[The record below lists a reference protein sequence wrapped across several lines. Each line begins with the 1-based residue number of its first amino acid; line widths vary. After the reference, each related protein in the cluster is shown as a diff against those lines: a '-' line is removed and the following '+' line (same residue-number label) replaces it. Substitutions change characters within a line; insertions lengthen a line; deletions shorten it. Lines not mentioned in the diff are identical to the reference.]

1 MGEVKMGDSTDLIRR
16 HLEIAQDEQRRG
28 RPVMGTLCSH
38 VPVEIL
44 HAFGVLP
51 VRLWG
56 QAEEIAR
63 ADVLLQTYI
72 CPPVRHLMALSL
84 SGRYDFLDGLI
95 HTYCC
100 DATCGLFNIWRRN
113 RKPRFSRM
121 VSLPYQATEEAVDY
135 AVAEFRGL
143 IDALADFTGKPFSEK
158 ALAGSIRLYE
168 EARGLLRDLYRL
180 KQEGAAI
187 PYSEIYRLNLLF
199 QLLPIERFIPLC
211 REYRPPAA
219 AAVSAKQ
226 IRILLSGSVVTDE
239 EILER
244 IELLGGRIVADDTC
258 LGLRP
263 LQGRVAENEDPVRAL
278 AAFYLGRPPCASR
291 ADLPSRRR
299 YLMETIDSAGAE
311 AVIFIHQKFC
321 DPHLSD
327 HPLLKQTLEERG
339 IPQLQF
345 ELEGEGM
352 TGQLQTRLEG
362 FFEMLEGRA
371 WR

>member
-1 MGEVKMGDSTDLIRR
+1 MDSDSTDLIRR
-16 HLEIAQDEQRRG
+16 HLEIAQDEQRQG

-44 HAFGVLP
+44 HAFGILP
-51 VRLWG
+51 LRRWG
-56 QAEEIAR
+56 QTEEIGR

-72 CPPVRHLMALSL
+72 CPPVRHLMALGL

-113 RKPRFSRM
+113 LKPRFSRM

-143 IDALADFTGKPFSEK
+143 ADALAAFTGKPFSEN
-158 ALAGSIRLYE
+158 ALTESIGLYE
-168 EARGLLRDLYRL
+168 EARGLLRDLYRR
-180 KQEGAAI
+180 KQEDAAI
-187 PYSEIYRLNLLF
+187 PYREIYRQNLLF
-199 QLLPIERFIPLC
+199 QLLPVERFIPLC
-211 REYRPPAA
+211 RESLPHAG
-219 AAVSAKQ
+219 AAVSAKR
-226 IRILLSGSVVTDE
+226 IRILLSGSVVADE
-239 EILER
+239 EILDR
-244 IELLGGRIVADDTC
+244 IEELGGTIVADDTC

-263 LQGRVAENEDPVRAL
+263 LQGRVVENGDPLRAL
-278 AAFYLGRPPCASR
+278 AAFYLERPPCASR
-291 ADLPSRRR
+291 ADLPSRRN
-299 YLMETIDSAGAE
+299 YLLSTIDSARAE

-327 HPLLKQTLEERG
+327 HPLLKKTLEERG

-352 TGQLQTRLEG
+352 TGQVQTRLEG
-362 FFEMLEGRA
+362 FFEMLEGNA

>member
-1 MGEVKMGDSTDLIRR
+1 MGDSTDLICR
-16 HLEIAQDEQRRG
+16 HLEIAQDEQQRG
-28 RPVMGTLCSH
+28 RSVMGTLCSH
-38 VPVEIL
+38 VPVEIF

-51 VRLWG
+51 IRLWG
-56 QAEEIAR
+56 QAEEIGR

-72 CPPVRHLMALSL
+72 CPPVRHLMALGL

-143 IDALADFTGKPFSEK
+143 IDALAAFTGKPFSEE
-158 ALAGSIRLYE
+158 ALARSIRLYE

-180 KQEGAAI
+180 KQEGEAI
-187 PYSEIYRLNLLF
+187 PYREIYRQNLMF
-199 QLLPIERFIPLC
+199 QRLPIERFIPLC
-211 REYRPPAA
+211 REYRPRAA
-219 AAVSAKQ
+219 AAVSANH
-226 IRILLSGSVVTDE
+226 IRILLSGSVVADE
-239 EILER
+239 QILER
-244 IELLGGRIVADDTC
+244 IEELGGRIVADDMC
-258 LGLRP
+258 LGLRL
-263 LQGRVAENEDPVRAL
+263 LQGQVAENGDPVRAL
-278 AAFYLGRPPCASR
+278 AAFYLERPPCASR

-299 YLMETIDSAGAE
+299 CLLSTIASAGVE

-327 HPLLKQTLEERG
+327 HPLLKKTLEDQG

-352 TGQLQTRLEG
+352 TAQVQTRLEG

>member
-1 MGEVKMGDSTDLIRR
+1 MGDSTDLIRR
-16 HLEIAQDEQRRG
+16 HLEIAQDEQQRG

-44 HAFGVLP
+44 HAFDILP
-51 VRLWG
+51 LRLWG
-56 QAEEIAR
+56 QATEIGR

-72 CPPVRHLMALSL
+72 CPPVRHLMALGL

-113 RKPRFSRM
+113 RKLQFSRM
-121 VSLPYQATEEAVDY
+121 VSLPYQATTEAVDY
-135 AVAEFRGL
+135 AAAEFRGL
-143 IDALADFTGKPFSEK
+143 VEALAAFTGEPFSEK
-158 ALAGSIRLYE
+158 ALTRSIRLYE

-180 KQEGAAI
+180 KQEGAPI
-187 PYSEIYRLNLLF
+187 PYSEIYRQNLLF
-199 QLLPIERFIPLC
+199 QLLPIESFIAHC

-219 AAVSAKQ
+219 AAVSIKQ
-226 IRILLSGSVVTDE
+226 IRILLSGSVVADE

-244 IELLGGRIVADDTC
+244 IEALGGEIVADDTC
-258 LGLRP
+258 IGLRLLP
-263 LQGRVAENEDPVRAL
+263 GRIAENEDPLRAL
-278 AAFYLGRPPCASR
+278 AAFYLERPPCASR

-299 YLMETIDSAGAE
+299 YLLSTIASAGAE

-327 HPLLKQTLEERG
+327 HPLLKTTLEEQG

-352 TGQLQTRLEG
+352 TGQVQTRLEG

-371 WR
+371 WS

>member
-1 MGEVKMGDSTDLIRR
+1 
-16 HLEIAQDEQRRG
+16 
-28 RPVMGTLCSH
+28 MGTLCSH

-56 QAEEIAR
+56 QAEEIGR
-63 ADVLLQTYI
+63 ADALLQTYI
-72 CPPVRHLMALSL
+72 CPPVRNLMALSL

-143 IDALADFTGKPFSEK
+143 IDALADFTGKPFSEET
-158 ALAGSIRLYE
+158 LAGSIRLYE
-168 EARGLLRDLYRL
+168 QARGLLRDLYRL
-180 KQEGAAI
+180 KKEGAAI

-219 AAVSAKQ
+219 EVSARQ
-226 IRILLSGSVVTDE
+226 IRILLSGSVVADE

-244 IELLGGRIVADDTC
+244 IEELGGRIIADDTC

-263 LQGRVAENEDPVRAL
+263 LQGRIAENGDPLRAL

-299 YLMETIDSAGAE
+299 YLMETIASTKAE

-345 ELEGEGM
+345 ELEGEGGEGKGL
-352 TGQLQTRLEG
+352 TGQVQTRLEG

>member
-1 MGEVKMGDSTDLIRR
+1 MKMDSDSKDLIRR
-16 HLEIAQDEQRRG
+16 SLEIAKEEQQRG
-28 RPVMGTLCSH
+28 RPVIGTLCSH

-44 HAFGVLP
+44 HASGALP
-51 VRLWG
+51 LRLWG
-56 QAEEIAR
+56 QAEEIGR
-63 ADVLLQTYI
+63 ADALLQTYI
-72 CPPVRHLMALSL
+72 CPPVRHLMALGL

-113 RKPRFSRM
+113 LKPRFSRM

-143 IDALADFTGKPFSEK
+143 ADALADFTGRPFSGN
-158 ALAGSIRLYE
+158 ALARSIGLYE

-187 PYSEIYRLNLLF
+187 PYQEIYRQNLLF
-199 QLLPIERFIPLC
+199 QLLPVERFIPLC
-211 REYRPPAA
+211 REYRRPAA
-219 AAVSAKQ
+219 AADSAKQ
-226 IRILLSGSVVTDE
+226 IRILLSGSVVADE

-244 IELLGGRIVADDTC
+244 IEELGGRIVADDTC

-263 LQGRVAENEDPVRAL
+263 LQGRVAENGDPLRAL
-278 AAFYLGRPPCASR
+278 AAFYLERPPCASR
-291 ADLPSRRR
+291 ADLPSRRD
-299 YLMETIDSAGAE
+299 YLLATIASSGAE

-327 HPLLKQTLEERG
+327 HPLLKKTLEERG

-352 TGQLQTRLEG
+352 TAQVQTRLEG
-362 FFEMLEGRA
+362 FFEMLEGRT
-371 WR
+371 WS